1 MHRDKPLSETHE
13 MYLKTLYEVRTGHDV
28 AHVRDLAGGL
38 GVSPGTVSTVVKKLE
53 KLGLVEH
60 EHYGVIALTDEG
72 NRIAECVV
80 RRFETVRDVL
90 VEIFGIDPEVADVDA
105 CQMEHAV
112 SPSTANRMRS
122 LLERV
127 RSGKRELPRRPPHL
141 PQNDPC
147 SKCEELDACQAVAAL
162 EG

>member
-1 MHRDKPLSETHE
+1 MHRDKALSETHE
-13 MYLKTLYEVRTGHDV
+13 MYLKTLYEVRSRHDV
-28 AHVRDLAGGL
+28 AHVRDLASGL
-38 GVSPGTVSTVVKKLE
+38 GVSPGTVSAAVKKLE

-60 EHYGVIALTDEG
+60 ERYGVIALTEAG
-72 NRIAECVV
+72 TRIAECVV

-90 VEIFGIDPEVADVDA
+90 VEIFGIDPGVADVDA

-127 RSGKRELPRRPPHL
+127 RAGKRELPRRPLRL
-141 PQNDPC
+141 PKNDPC
-147 SKCEELDACQAVAAL
+147 WECETLDACQAVAAL
-162 EG
+162 EA